1 MANLFSYKI
10 QKLQETQ
17 KETHYPVLD
26 KNNAF
31 LEERHETCLMRHVS
45 LHLHVLL

>member
-10 QKLQETQ
+10 QKLQEAQ
-17 KETHYPVLD
+17 KETHFPVLD

-31 LEERHETCLMRHVS
+31 LEEISVLRHVS